1 MRILKNNYVLDNI
14 SVTREFSPNFDLKNM
29 ILKNMILS
37 AFKGIFMRKRIPN
50 KPDFRIIIVRFL

>member
-1 MRILKNNYVLDNI
+1 MRILKNNYVLDNV

-37 AFKGIFMRKRIPN
+37 AFKGIS
-50 KPDFRIIIVRFL
+50 